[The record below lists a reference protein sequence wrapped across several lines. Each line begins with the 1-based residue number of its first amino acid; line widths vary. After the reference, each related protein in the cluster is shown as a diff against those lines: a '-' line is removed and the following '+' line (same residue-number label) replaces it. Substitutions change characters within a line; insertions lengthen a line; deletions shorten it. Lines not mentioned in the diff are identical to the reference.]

1 MNDRKRTKICICIVI
16 FMLAAI
22 VATHFCLGHYL
33 RTAQLIDTRY
43 AYYEGGIILPEL
55 FLSLK
60 EAKAKYPEAFKPNY
74 YVDEKGPLSEGDTLK
89 VLIAA
94 DIVLAGAG
102 IFIILLYLSI
112 TAPHPIRTRVLLGMF
127 IVYIAAAVILFFFM
141 YKHFSNLTYTV
152 LAEKPEGYW
161 SLKDYLDY

>member
-1 MNDRKRTKICICIVI
+1 MNDKKRIKICIFISVFI
-16 FMLAAI
+16 LVAI

-33 RTAQLIDTRY
+33 RTAHLIDTRY
-43 AYYEGGIILPEL
+43 AHYNGGIILPEA
-55 FLSLK
+55 FLTLE
-60 EAKAKYPEAFKPNY
+60 EAKANYPEAFKPDY
-74 YVDEKGPLSEGDTLK
+74 YSSGKEPLREGDALK

-141 YKHFSNLTYTV
+141 YKHFSNLTYSV